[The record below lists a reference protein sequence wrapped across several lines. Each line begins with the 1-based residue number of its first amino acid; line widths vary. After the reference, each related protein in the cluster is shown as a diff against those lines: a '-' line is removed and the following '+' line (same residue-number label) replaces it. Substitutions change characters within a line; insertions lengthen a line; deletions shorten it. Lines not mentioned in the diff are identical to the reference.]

1 MCLPREH
8 PDESDIALPVMA
20 ITNCLVAIRWPGVG
34 ERRVKPTYMVWLM
47 RNSYHLRR
55 PLQRFATGSPIMQN
69 GAKSCTIR
77 RAARARIQLWNQ
89 VRKHCGGLKVEAGP
103 TGVKLSLAPLPR
115 GPIVAEGAP
124 VPADSAH
131 TSHSGYS
138 LSGAFR

>member
-77 RAARARIQLWNQ
+77 RAARAQFS
-89 VRKHCGGLKVEAGP
+89 CGTKTENAAG
-103 TGVKLSLAPLPR
+103 G
-115 GPIVAEGAP
+115 
-124 VPADSAH
+124 
-131 TSHSGYS
+131 
-138 LSGAFR
+138 